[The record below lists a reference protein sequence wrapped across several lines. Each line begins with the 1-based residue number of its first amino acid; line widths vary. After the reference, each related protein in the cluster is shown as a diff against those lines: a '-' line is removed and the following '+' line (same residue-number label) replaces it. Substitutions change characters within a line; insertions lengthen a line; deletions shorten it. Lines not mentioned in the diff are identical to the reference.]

1 MRYRLI
7 VIFVTGTAFFS
18 VLPIYAPPIVLQSDE
33 IPRFLFGLG
42 AAAVA
47 AAVLRL
53 SVGRVRW
60 IPVVLSGA
68 LSGAIVYTFAY
79 AIPRY
84 GLSDGWSLSGR
95 LVLWTTIYTGL
106 PALAGAALVGLALAL
121 VSRLRR
127 SSGR

>member
-47 AAVLRL
+47 GAVLRL

-68 LSGAIVYTFAY
+68 LSGAILYGVLY
-79 AIPRY
+79 AIPAY
-84 GLSDGWSLSGR
+84 GLSVGWPVGGMLILFTSS
-95 LVLWTTIYTGL
+95 YTGL

-127 SSGR
+127 SRGR